1 MELRQLEY
9 FTAVAAELN
18 FSRAA
23 ERIHVVQ
30 SALSAAV
37 AKLEKELGV
46 ELFDRTK
53 RQIALTA
60 AGEAFLDHAR
70 EVIHA
75 SRRAQASMDDFRGQ
89 LTGSVTVG
97 TLMSWG
103 ALNLPVALEDFHRRH
118 RLVTV
123 HLRQSLTGSTGH
135 LAAIAD
141 GQMDLALVSIPVSP
155 SPRIA
160 LTELTREPMVLL
172 CAPDHRLAG
181 RNRVQI
187 ADLAVENVIRF
198 PPGWGIRK
206 SLDAALAAA
215 GIHPV
220 ATYEVADYAI
230 AAELIRHRLATAV
243 LPASVANR
251 FPDLFAIPVNP
262 AMTWTLF
269 MATTASQYTT
279 PAASTLAL
287 TLRNHIEGS
296 Q

>member
-46 ELFDRTK
+46 DLFDRTK

-60 AGEAFLDHAR
+60 AGEAFLEHAR

-75 SRRAQASMDDFRGQ
+75 SRRAQSSMDDYRGQ
-89 LTGSVTVG
+89 LTGSLTVG

-103 ALNLPVALEDFHRRH
+103 GLNLPAALKDFHRRH
-118 RLVTV
+118 PLVTV
-123 HLRQSLTGSTGH
+123 HLQQSLTGSTGH

-141 GQMDLALVSIPVSP
+141 GHMDLALVSIPASP

-160 LTELTREPMVLL
+160 LTELTSEPMVLL
-172 CAPDHRLAG
+172 CDPDHRLAD
-181 RNRVQI
+181 RSRVLM
-187 ADLAVENVIRF
+187 ADLATENVIRF
-198 PPGWGIRK
+198 PSGWGIRT
-206 SLDAALAAA
+206 SLDAAFA
-215 GIHPV
+215 GIGAHPV
-220 ATYEVADYAI
+220 STYEVADYAI
-230 AAELIRHRLATAV
+230 AADLIRYRLATAV
-243 LPASVANR
+243 LPASAARR
-251 FPDLFAIPVNP
+251 FPDLRAISVQP
-262 AMTWTLF
+262 AMTWTLY
-269 MATTASQYTT
+269 MATTASEHTT
-279 PAASTLAL
+279 PATNTLAR
-287 TLRNHIEGS
+287 TFIDHVG
-296 Q
+296 QCD